1 MPIYTVKLN
10 GQMLAST
17 DWPPLAQTAW
27 NRASRDR
34 DSAQHGGKAELWV
47 DTQLVASVQPETL
60 RGHRWPMREV
70 PECGLRDVFKAMLLL
85 LRDDGWDA
93 KEIAD
98 AMTAFGLPTT
108 RSRID
113 ALRGSTA
120 GKRTEVCAAEIVT
133 MLYALLN
140 QYKKGSGS
148 EIAAPK

>member
-10 GQMLAST
+10 GQMLAAT
-17 DWPPLAQTAW
+17 DWPPLAQAAW

-47 DTQLVASVQPETL
+47 DGRLVASEQPETL
-60 RGHRWPMREV
+60 HGHRWPLRDV
-70 PECGLRDVFKAMLLL
+70 PECDLRDVLKAIGLL

-93 KEIAD
+93 RELAD
-98 AMTAFGLPTT
+98 AMTAFGLLTT

-113 ALRGSTA
+113 ALKGSTA

-133 MLYALLN
+133 MLYAVLH
-140 QYKKGSGS
+140 QYKKGCDKK
-148 EIAAPK
+148 IAEPK